1 MSRSGVECQY
11 SRLHDEPV
19 LPCSEQGQEFRDTT
33 DSYNRQDYRDLTD
46 SVREQ
51 GMHTPLHV
59 GEGEHGPAVWDGHH
73 RYITARRAGLTH
85 LPVAYGP
92 AAIDNA
98 VAAYHENRGS

>member
-1 MSRSGVECQY
+1 
-11 SRLHDEPV
+11 
-19 LPCSEQGQEFRDTT
+19 
-33 DSYNRQDYRDLTD
+33 
-46 SVREQ
+46 
-51 GMHTPLHV
+51 MHTPLHV